1 MLTVS
6 SLFLCLDS
14 WAGIYF
20 CYKNSYPIVQ
30 LTPKWKQMNMEAFVL
45 KTLKKIK
52 KEAPRRF
59 KDLRDIC
66 DELISMYSSTGLC
79 W

>member
-1 MLTVS
+1 
-6 SLFLCLDS
+6 
-14 WAGIYF
+14 
-20 CYKNSYPIVQ
+20 
-30 LTPKWKQMNMEAFVL
+30 MNMEAFVL

-79 W
+79 